1 MGTEPLLQRHET
13 CETFAC
19 FGSTCSVIVA
29 GDALGVTAAEA
40 AAGARDRLLA
50 WHHQFS
56 RFEPSS
62 ELSRVNSDPR
72 ETVPVSP
79 MMARLADAIE
89 AVGTLTAGL
98 VDATLVAEIERAGY
112 TAHLEAPTLSLAD
125 ALELA
130 PARRPGTAS
139 STGGWRAIRVDHRA
153 GTVTRPP
160 GVRLDSGG
168 VAKGLFADVLAEE
181 LAAHPSFAIDC
192 GGDIRWGGTERAPR
206 EVRVAS
212 PFDGRILHAFTL
224 DRGAVATSGIGKRL
238 WLDGDGRPAHHLL
251 DPGTGRPA
259 FTGLVQ
265 VTALAATGLVAEA
278 LAKAALLAGPEAGRG
293 WLMRG
298 GLLTF
303 DDHDYRI
310 LEPQ

>member
-1 MGTEPLLQRHET
+1 MGTEPLLQRHEAR
-13 CETFAC
+13 ETFDC

-29 GDALGVTAAEA
+29 GDTGAVTAAA
-40 AAGARDRLLA
+40 AAAAARDRLLA
-50 WHHQFS
+50 WHYQFS
-56 RFEPSS
+56 RFHPAS
-62 ELSRVNSDPR
+62 ELSRLNADPR
-72 ETVPVSP
+72 ETVPGSP

-112 TAHLEAPTLSLAD
+112 TDHLAPPALPLAA

-130 PARRPGTAS
+130 PARRAGTARPS
-139 STGGWRAIRVDHRA
+139 GGWRTIRVDRA
-153 GTVTRPP
+153 ASTVTRPP
-160 GVRLDSGG
+160 GVKLDSGG

-181 LAAHPSFAIDC
+181 LAAHPSFAVDC
-192 GGDIRWGGTERAPR
+192 AGDIRWGGTERVPR

-212 PFDGRILHAFTL
+212 PFDGRILHAFHL
-224 DRGAVATSGIGKRL
+224 DHGAVATSGIGKRL
-238 WLDGDGRPAHHLL
+238 WLDHAGRPAHHLL

-298 GLLTF
+298 GVMTF